1 MHAYIQAYKNF
12 GLKAL
17 LTEIANSVLSKVGI
31 IKIEKIF
38 TLPCQQ
44 VQVNIETAI
53 CINQVSFD
61 ELESLRQAQEISIS
75 PSDSERVKNNKVL
88 CFIARK
94 NEQLVGI
101 DWFAIEPYQ
110 HSPGVM
116 ACFNERWVCEYGLW
130 LHPSCRGQGV
140 RRLILNA
147 AMPMIHERGK
157 EGIVVGIFW
166 NNFASIRSSKK
177 LGYKPKGLSYWNEH
191 SQQGRKASSAQ
202 DYWLQRN

>member
-1 MHAYIQAYKNF
+1 MNAYIQAYKNF
-12 GLKAL
+12 GFKAL
-17 LTEIANSVLSKVGI
+17 LTEIANSLLSKVGI
-31 IKIEKIF
+31 SNIEIIF

-44 VQVNIETAI
+44 VQVNVETAI
-53 CINQVSFD
+53 YVNQVSFE

-75 PSDSERVKNNKVL
+75 PSDSERVKNHKVL

-94 NEQLVGI
+94 NEKLVGI

-116 ACFNERWVCEYGLW
+116 ACFKERWVCEYGLW

-166 NNFASIRSSKK
+166 NNFASIRSSIK
-177 LGYKPKGLSYWNEH
+177 LGYQQKGFSYWNVGR
-191 SQQGRKASSAQ
+191 QCGRKPSALT
-202 DYWLQRN
+202 DYWLKAD